1 MNYQSILTLI
11 ESNPGML
18 LLFTV
23 IVSIVA
29 LEAMVYIRSIRYIL
43 FGILIS
49 GLLFIALSYYF
60 FGFSLQSLSP
70 ALYFIIGTSIL
81 LSLTF
86 VLALFIFLLL
96 LIDLL
101 LVLHTFFLMD
111 LNSIYTWIVGIILAI
126 IFYLILHYYGK
137 KLNKLVFEIDD
148 ELKRGATKFEK

>member
-60 FGFSLQSLSP
+60 FGFSLQNLSP

-86 VLALFIFLLL
+86 VLALFIFILL

>member
-11 ESNPGML
+11 ESNPGIL

-86 VLALFIFLLL
+86 VLALFIFILL

>member
-60 FGFSLQSLSP
+60 FGFSLLSLSP

-86 VLALFIFLLL
+86 VLALFIFILL

>member
-18 LLFTV
+18 LLFTI

-49 GLLFIALSYYF
+49 GLLFITLSYYF

-86 VLALFIFLLL
+86 VLALFIFILL

>member
-86 VLALFIFLLL
+86 VLALFIFILL